1 MSEEDKKIKEVKNKD
16 ITEDNTPI
24 PVVDSPAEVREY
36 LRDAGYIIE
45 RYSE

>member
-1 MSEEDKKIKEVKNKD
+1 MTKEDKKIKEVKNKD
-16 ITEDNTPI
+16 ITEVVTPVPI
-24 PVVDSPAEVREY
+24 VDSPSEIREY

>member
-1 MSEEDKKIKEVKNKD
+1 MSKEDKKTKEVKNED
-16 ITEDNTPI
+16 IIEVITPTSI
-24 PVVDSPAEVREY
+24 TDSPAEIREY

>member
-1 MSEEDKKIKEVKNKD
+1 MTKEDKKINEVKNKD
-16 ITEDNTPI
+16 ITKDNTPI
-24 PVVDSPAEVREY
+24 PIIDSPAEVREY